1 MGNSAREIALETYSV
16 LPLTALGHTVIMV
29 DGKVG
34 TLRICG
40 RVWSLKAKYL
50 VFFTLKNKKQKKNE
64 EKAPR
69 SQITQS
75 SRWFTSEGSPDLDI
89 AIQTLVQWSSHYNKL
104 KETR

>member
-1 MGNSAREIALETYSV
+1 MGNSAREIVLETYSV

-50 VFFTLKNKKQKKNE
+50 VFFTLKNKKQKKMKKKHQE
-64 EKAPR
+64 VKLL
-69 SQITQS
+69 
-75 SRWFTSEGSPDLDI
+75 SRQHIGDLPGKDP
-89 AIQTLVQWSSHYNKL
+89 QT
-104 KETR
+104 